1 MLGNDVSKPVRSS
14 KPISLICNRGF
25 SWWKWSVI
33 FVLVIG
39 GLEFLVLIGFAIFVY
54 IEFAVMASY
63 FLAFATAIALPATA
77 LLIFVWLLLT
87 LAIPILDSIRW
98 WVVVYILILRW
109 PLYFGPISMYE
120 VSLAAP
126 TILGFVLPRFFIS
139 KLTKVWLP

>member
-1 MLGNDVSKPVRSS
+1 MLGSDVSKPVRFS
-14 KPISLICNRGF
+14 KPIRLICNRGF
-25 SWWKWSVI
+25 SWWKWSVL
-33 FVLVIG
+33 FVLIIG
-39 GLEFLVLIGFAIFVY
+39 GLEFLVLIGCAIFGY

-87 LAIPILDSIRW
+87 LAIPIFDSKRW
-98 WVVVYILILRW
+98 WVVVYILILFW

-126 TILGFVLPRFFIS
+126 TILGFALPRFFIS